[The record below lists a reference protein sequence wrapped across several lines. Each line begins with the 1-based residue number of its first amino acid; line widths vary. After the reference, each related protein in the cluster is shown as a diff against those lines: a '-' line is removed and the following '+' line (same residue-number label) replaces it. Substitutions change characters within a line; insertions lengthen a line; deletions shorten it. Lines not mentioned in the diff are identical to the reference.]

1 MTSPSRLARVAG
13 LLYLVLALGSGF
25 AQAVR
30 ASIIVP
36 GDASATAN
44 GIRDSATLF
53 RLSFVA
59 DLVGFTFF
67 LFTAM
72 ALYLLLQHVNK
83 LVAAAMVTLVAVS
96 VAITSLDLVFQLAA
110 LLIATNQNHAH
121 AFGAAGS
128 DALVMLFADLNKC
141 GSLVSSMFFGLW
153 LLPLGYLVS
162 KSGYFPKV
170 LGVLLAIGCF
180 GYVVDLFLQFLAPAV
195 STALQPIYFPA
206 VTIGEVSFM
215 LWLIFM
221 GAKVPRLAA
230 SVPAAA

>member
-1 MTSPSRLARVAG
+1 MTSPRRLARIAG
-13 LLYLVLALGSGF
+13 ILYLILALGSGF

-30 ASIIVP
+30 ASIIVA

-44 GIRDSATLF
+44 SIRDSATLF

-72 ALYLLLQHVNK
+72 AIYLLLQHVNR
-83 LVAAAMVTLVAVS
+83 LVAAAMVTLVAIS
-96 VAITSLDLVFQLAA
+96 VAITSLDLVFQFTA
-110 LLIATNQNHAH
+110 LLIATSPGYAR
-121 AFGAAGS
+121 AFGAGGS
-128 DALVMLFADLNKC
+128 DALVMLFADLNTN
-141 GSLVSSMFFGLW
+141 GSLISSMFFGLW
-153 LLPLGYLVS
+153 LLPLGFLVF

-206 VTIGEVSFM
+206 VTVGEISFM
-215 LWLIFM
+215 LWLIFI
-221 GAKVPRLAA
+221 GVKVPRLTA

>member
-1 MTSPSRLARVAG
+1 MTSPQRLARVAG
-13 LLYLVLALGSGF
+13 LLYLVLALNSGF

-30 ASIIVP
+30 TSIIVP

-96 VAITSLDLVFQLAA
+96 VAITSLDLVFQFAA
-110 LLIATNQNHAH
+110 LLIATSPGYAH
-121 AFGAAGS
+121 TFGAGGS
-128 DALVMLFADLNKC
+128 DALVMLFADLNKY
-141 GSLVSSMFFGLW
+141 GSLISSMFFALW
-153 LLPLGYLVS
+153 LLPLGYLVI

-180 GYVVDLFLQFLAPAV
+180 GYLVDLFLQFLAPDV
-195 STALQPIYFPA
+195 SAALQPVYLPA
-206 VTIGEVSFM
+206 VTIGEISFM
-215 LWLIFM
+215 LWLIFL
-221 GAKVPRLAA
+221 GAKVPRLTTG
-230 SVPAAA
+230 VPAAA

>member
-13 LLYLVLALGSGF
+13 LLYLILALGSGF

-30 ASIIVP
+30 AGIIVP

-44 GIRDSATLF
+44 SIRDSAPLF

-96 VAITSLDLVFQLAA
+96 VAITSLDLVFQFTA
-110 LLIATNQNHAH
+110 LLIATSPGYAH
-121 AFGAAGS
+121 AFGAGGS
-128 DALVMLFADLNKC
+128 DALEDQV
-141 GSLVSSMFFGLW
+141 
-153 LLPLGYLVS
+153 
-162 KSGYFPKV
+162 
-170 LGVLLAIGCF
+170 
-180 GYVVDLFLQFLAPAV
+180 
-195 STALQPIYFPA
+195 
-206 VTIGEVSFM
+206 E
-215 LWLIFM
+215 
-221 GAKVPRLAA
+221 
-230 SVPAAA
+230 

>member
-1 MTSPSRLARVAG
+1 MKSPQRLSRVAG
-13 LLYLVLALGSGF
+13 LLYLVLALGTGF

-30 ASIIVP
+30 TGIIVP

-44 GIRDSATLF
+44 GIRDSAALF

-96 VAITSLDLVFQLAA
+96 VAITSLDLVFQFTA
-110 LLIATNQNHAH
+110 LSIATSPGYAH
-121 AFGAAGS
+121 AFGAGGS
-128 DALVMLFADLNKC
+128 DSLVMLFADLHNS
-141 GSLVSSMFFGLW
+141 GAIISSMFFALW
-153 LLPLGYLVS
+153 LLPLGYLVIE
-162 KSGYFPKV
+162 SGYFPRV

-180 GYVVDLFLQFLAPAV
+180 AYLVDLFLHFLAPDV
-195 STALQPIYFPA
+195 STAIQPLYIPTQA
-206 VTIGEVSFM
+206 VGEVSFM

-221 GAKVPRLAA
+221 GANVPRLATG
-230 SVPAAA
+230 VPAAA